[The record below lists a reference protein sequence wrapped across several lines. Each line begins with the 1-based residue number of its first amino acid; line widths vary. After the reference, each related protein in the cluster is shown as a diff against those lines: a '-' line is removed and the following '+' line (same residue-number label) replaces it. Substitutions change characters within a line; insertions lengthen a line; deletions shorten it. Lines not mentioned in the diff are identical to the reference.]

1 MLKHVCAL
9 CRHTQGR
16 FERTH
21 GDVLNGHTGGVFIG
35 ATQDTKHHTETDRD
49 RERQQ
54 REKRRRKRRRQ
65 DKRQE
70 LREERRVKRE
80 KIHFQYGGA
89 WPFFVDA
96 VICLVS
102 PVCARDLSLLNSV
115 Q

>member
-1 MLKHVCAL
+1 MDT
-9 CRHTQGR
+9 R
-16 FERTH
+16 
-21 GDVLNGHTGGVFIG
+21 GVFSRCHTTRKTPQHK
-35 ATQDTKHHTETDRD
+35 TQHHTETDRD

-54 REKRRRKRRRQ
+54 WEKRGRKRRRQ

-70 LREERRVKRE
+70 QREERRVKRE

-96 VICLVS
+96 VICLVN